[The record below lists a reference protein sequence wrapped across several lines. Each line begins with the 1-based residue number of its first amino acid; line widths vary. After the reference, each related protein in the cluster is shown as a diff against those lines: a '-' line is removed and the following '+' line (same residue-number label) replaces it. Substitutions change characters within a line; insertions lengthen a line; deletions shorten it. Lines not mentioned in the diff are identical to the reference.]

1 MHLIEMQGYDGRLEQ
16 RPMCTV
22 RRVESATKDADAL
35 RVLTLPFDQTQ
46 SRGTRKWLNSR
57 ASGEPTGSWRW

>member
-1 MHLIEMQGYDGRLEQ
+1 M
-16 RPMCTV
+16 RPV
-22 RRVESATKDADAL
+22 RRVEGAAKDADAL

-57 ASGEPTGSWRW
+57 ASGEPTGS